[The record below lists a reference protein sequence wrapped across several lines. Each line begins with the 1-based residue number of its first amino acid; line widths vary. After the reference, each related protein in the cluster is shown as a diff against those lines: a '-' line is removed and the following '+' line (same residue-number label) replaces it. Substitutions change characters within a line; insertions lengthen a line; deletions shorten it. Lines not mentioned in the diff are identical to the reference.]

1 LIKIIVFKIF
11 ERKSTPVLPRVKME
25 YGDLQWLN
33 VKENTCRTIREISV
47 SQLKIRR
54 NILHGIKVG
63 NKFSR
68 K

>member
-1 LIKIIVFKIF
+1 LIQIIVLKIL
-11 ERKSTPVLPRVKME
+11 EKNSTPVLPRVKME
-25 YGDLQWLN
+25 YGDPQCLN
-33 VKENTCRTIREISV
+33 FKENTCRTIREISV
-47 SQLKIRR
+47 SKLKIRR